1 MGVFG
6 IAALAL
12 IIGLSVGLTRN
23 KGTSPPAAA
32 DADSSSGAGTTM
44 STPATDKLERTEN
57 PTTLYKDSSG
67 SMGVTLKL
75 FSPDMTKTYLNDD
88 ELKADLTEVAKFI
101 VVNIIKTNVAEMKM
115 FETYYSGFDWMDWN
129 NTYGNDTTFWN
140 EDETTLWNQTTE
152 ETPTTANDAITAD
165 DPGNQGMTTST
176 STVSNH
182 GSGAEVPNPTR

>member
-1 MGVFG
+1 
-6 IAALAL
+6 
-12 IIGLSVGLTRN
+12 
-23 KGTSPPAAA
+23 
-32 DADSSSGAGTTM
+32 M
-44 STPATDKLERTEN
+44 STPATDKQERTEN